1 MRTLLIGKPFKGK
14 DRSNKDK
21 QSLYI
26 PTKKIRRETIYF
38 LNSSMQKTERMKYK
52 AKSVNVSVGISVIQ
66 TN

>member
-1 MRTLLIGKPFKGK
+1 MKALLIGKHFKGK
-14 DRSNKDK
+14 DRSNKD
-21 QSLYI
+21 QLSPYI

-52 AKSVNVSVGISVIQ
+52 AKSVNVSVGINVIQ